1 MITLYSGTPGAGK
14 SLHLASR
21 LYHWMQYRNA
31 PIVANFSCDFHQL
44 RNQKDSLSISTIHN
58 LHQSVL
64 SGSLKI
70 MNSILGAGRAKVK
83 FCL

>member
-31 PIVANFSCDFHQL
+31 SIIANFSCDFSTIK
-44 RNQKDSLSISTIHN
+44 NQKVSLFILIIHN

-64 SGSLKI
+64 FGSRKI
-70 MNSILGAGRAKVK
+70 MNSILVADRAKVK

>member
-31 PIVANFSCDFHQL
+31 PIIANFSCDF
-44 RNQKDSLSISTIHN
+44 SSIKKPKSTVY
-58 LHQSVL
+58 LYRQFTTYTRASYLVL
-64 SGSLKI
+64 EKL
-70 MNSILGAGRAKVK
+70 
-83 FCL
+83 